1 MSVKSET
8 KRSYDSTRRKEQAR
22 QTRRQIL
29 DAARQLF
36 IERGYSGA
44 TIEAIAQAA
53 GVATETVYASF
64 GSKRAILSR
73 LVEISVGGDERP
85 VPLLERPGPQAVRFE
100 SDQYRQAEMF
110 AGQISEIMS
119 RVAPIFA
126 VMNAAAKTEPDIAE
140 LLENL
145 LAERLNGM
153 TYFISALSARGP
165 LRDGMD
171 TSTASETVWALSS
184 AEVFNLLTVER
195 GWSKVQYEFWLTDA
209 LVRLLLP

>member
-1 MSVKSET
+1 MSVT
-8 KRSYDSTRRKEQAR
+8 NQPKRRYDSSRRKQQAR

-85 VPLLERPGPQAVRFE
+85 IPLLERPGPQAVRRE
-100 SDQYRQAEMF
+100 PDQPRQIQMF
-110 AGQISEIMS
+110 ASQIAEIMT

-126 VMNAAAKTEPDIAE
+126 VMNAAAKTAPEIAE
-140 LLENL
+140 LLDRL
-145 LAERLNGM
+145 LAERLGGM
-153 TYFISALSARGP
+153 THFISALSVHGG
-165 LRDGMD
+165 LRDGLD
-171 TSTASETVWALSS
+171 ASTAAETVWALTS
-184 AEVFNLLTVER
+184 AEVFNLLTIER
-195 GWSKVQYEFWLTDA
+195 SWSKEQYAAWLADSLT
-209 LVRLLLP
+209 RLLLA

>member
-1 MSVKSET
+1 MT
-8 KRSYDSTRRKEQAR
+8 NQPKRRYDSSRRKQQAR

-85 VPLLERPGPQAVRFE
+85 IPLLERPGPQAVRRE
-100 SDQYRQAEMF
+100 PDQPRQIQMF
-110 AGQISEIMS
+110 ASQIAEIMT

-126 VMNAAAKTEPDIAE
+126 VMNAAAKTAPEIAE
-140 LLENL
+140 LLDRL
-145 LAERLNGM
+145 LAERLGGM
-153 TYFISALSARGP
+153 TYFISALSEHGG
-165 LRDGMD
+165 LRDGLD
-171 TSTASETVWALSS
+171 ASTAAETVWALTS
-184 AEVFNLLTVER
+184 AEVFNLLTIER
-195 GWSKVQYEFWLTDA
+195 SWSKEQYAVWLTDT
-209 LVRLLLP
+209 LTRLLLA

>member
-1 MSVKSET
+1 MSVT
-8 KRSYDSTRRKEQAR
+8 NQPKRRYDSSRRKQQAR

-85 VPLLERPGPQAVRFE
+85 IPLLERPGPQAVRRE
-100 SDQYRQAEMF
+100 PDQPRQIQMF
-110 AGQISEIMS
+110 ASQIAEIMS

-126 VMNAAAKTEPDIAE
+126 VLNAAAKTEPEIAE
-140 LLENL
+140 LLDRL
-145 LAERLNGM
+145 LAERLGGM
-153 TYFISALSARGP
+153 TYFISALSAHGG
-165 LRDGMD
+165 LRDGLD
-171 TSTASETVWALSS
+171 ASTAAETVWALTS
-184 AEVFNLLTVER
+184 AEVFNLLTIER
-195 GWSKVQYEFWLTDA
+195 SWSKERYAAWLADSLT
-209 LVRLLLP
+209 RLLLA

>member
-1 MSVKSET
+1 MT
-8 KRSYDSTRRKEQAR
+8 NQPKRRYDSSRRKQQAR

-64 GSKRAILSR
+64 GSKRAILSK

-85 VPLLERPGPQAVRFE
+85 IPLLERPGPQAVRRE
-100 SDQYRQAEMF
+100 PDQPRQIQMF
-110 AGQISEIMS
+110 ASQIAEIMT

-126 VMNAAAKTEPDIAE
+126 VMNAAAKTEPEIAE
-140 LLENL
+140 LLDRL
-145 LAERLNGM
+145 LAERLGGM
-153 TYFISALSARGP
+153 TYFISALSEHGG
-165 LRDGMD
+165 LRDGLD
-171 TSTASETVWALSS
+171 ASTVAETVWALTS
-184 AEVFNLLTVER
+184 AEVFNLLTIER
-195 GWSKVQYEFWLTDA
+195 SWSKERYAAWLADSLT
-209 LVRLLLP
+209 RLLLA

>member
-1 MSVKSET
+1 VT
-8 KRSYDSTRRKEQAR
+8 NQPKRRYDSSRRKQQAR

-85 VPLLERPGPQAVRFE
+85 IPLLERPGPQAVRRE
-100 SDQYRQAEMF
+100 PDQPRQIQIF
-110 AGQISEIMS
+110 ASQIAEIMT

-126 VMNAAAKTEPDIAE
+126 VMNAAAKTEPEIAE
-140 LLENL
+140 LLDRL
-145 LAERLNGM
+145 LAERLGGM
-153 TYFISALSARGP
+153 TYFISALSAQGG
-165 LRDGMD
+165 LRDGLD
-171 TSTASETVWALSS
+171 ASTAAETVWALTS
-184 AEVFNLLTVER
+184 AEVFNLLTIQR
-195 GWSKVQYEFWLTDA
+195 SWSKEQYAAWLADSLT
-209 LVRLLLP
+209 RLLLA

>member
-1 MSVKSET
+1 MSVT
-8 KRSYDSTRRKEQAR
+8 NQHKRRYDLSRRKEQAR

-85 VPLLERPGPQAVRFE
+85 VPLLTRPGPQAVRRE
-100 SDQYRQAEMF
+100 PDQRLQVEMF
-110 AGQISEIMS
+110 ASQIAEIMS
-119 RVAPIFA
+119 RVAPLFI
-126 VMNAAAKTEPDIAE
+126 VMNAAAKTEPEIAE
-140 LLENL
+140 LLDRL
-145 LAERLNGM
+145 LAERLDGM
-153 TYFISALSARGP
+153 TYFISALSAHGG
-165 LRDGMD
+165 LRDGLD
-171 TSTASETVWALSS
+171 ASTAAETVWALTS
-184 AEVFNLLTVER
+184 AEVFNLLTIER
-195 GWSKVQYEFWLTDA
+195 SWSRERYTAWLANSLT
-209 LVRLLLP
+209 RLLLA

>member
-1 MSVKSET
+1 MSVT
-8 KRSYDSTRRKEQAR
+8 NQPKRRYDSSRRKQQAR

-85 VPLLERPGPQAVRFE
+85 IPLLERPGPQAVRRE
-100 SDQYRQAEMF
+100 PDQPRQIQMF
-110 AGQISEIMS
+110 ASQIAEIMS

-126 VMNAAAKTEPDIAE
+126 VLNAAAKTEPEIAE
-140 LLENL
+140 LLDRL
-145 LAERLNGM
+145 LAERLGGM
-153 TYFISALSARGP
+153 TYFISALSAHSG
-165 LRDGMD
+165 LRDGLD
-171 TSTASETVWALSS
+171 ASTAAETVWALTS
-184 AEVFNLLTVER
+184 AEVFNLLTIER
-195 GWSKVQYEFWLTDA
+195 SWSKERYAAWLADSLT
-209 LVRLLLP
+209 RLLLA